1 MKAVLLS
8 IHPQWC
14 DKILDGKKTIEVRK
28 TKPKLEP
35 PFKCY
40 IYMTSGGWAWRDPFA
55 TAVIPP
61 SGKMYNGA
69 QTVIGEFT
77 CDKISIFRPKSI
89 TLEHEFK
96 KRSCLTVQE
105 LIDYADTKNEHIYA
119 WSISNLIV
127 YDEPK
132 PLSSFNKPC
141 PYRLQDGSRMDVPC
155 PCDKYTWGFDEKTGL
170 SYCMRRMEKPPQ
182 SWCYVEVL
190 DNGK

>member
-1 MKAVLLS
+1 MKAVMLS

-14 DKILDGKKTIEVRK
+14 DKILDGRKTIEVRK

-61 SGKMYNGA
+61 SGEMYNGA
-69 QTVIGEFT
+69 KAVIGEFT

-105 LIDYADTKNEHIYA
+105 LIDYADTKDEHIYA

-132 PLSSFNKPC
+132 AVQDFRANNCC
-141 PYRLQDGSRMDVPC
+141 PHHSPDGCTYKGHCIRAGQTIRCVGNL
-155 PCDKYTWGFDEKTGL
+155 T
-170 SYCMRRMEKPPQ
+170 RPPQ
-182 SWCYVEVL
+182 SWCYVEVP

>member
-1 MKAVLLS
+1 MKAVLIS
-8 IHPQWC
+8 IRPQWC
-14 DKILDGKKTIEVRK
+14 ELIARGKKTVEVRK
-28 TKPKLEP
+28 SKPNLET

-40 IYMTSGGWAWRDPFA
+40 IYCTKDKHGWFHF
-55 TAVIPP
+55 
-61 SGKMYNGA
+61 GKKTRLDGF
-69 QTVIGEFT
+69 VIGEFT

-132 PLSSFNKPC
+132 PLSSFNKLC
-141 PYRLQDGSRMDVPC
+141 PYRLPDGSRMDVPC
-155 PCDKYTWGFDEKTGL
+155 PCDKYSWGFDEQTGL

-182 SWCYVEVL
+182 SWCYVEEVST
-190 DNGK
+190 NER

>member
-8 IHPQWC
+8 IRPQWC
-14 DKILDGKKTIEVRK
+14 DLIIRGIKTIEVRK
-28 TKPKLEP
+28 NRPNLET

-40 IYMTSGGWAWRDPFA
+40 IYCTKDQHGWFHF
-55 TAVIPP
+55 
-61 SGKMYNGA
+61 GKKARLDGF
-69 QTVIGEFT
+69 VIGEFV

-132 PLSSFNKPC
+132 QLSSFNKPC

-182 SWCYVEVL
+182 SWCYVEVPE
-190 DNGK
+190 DAA